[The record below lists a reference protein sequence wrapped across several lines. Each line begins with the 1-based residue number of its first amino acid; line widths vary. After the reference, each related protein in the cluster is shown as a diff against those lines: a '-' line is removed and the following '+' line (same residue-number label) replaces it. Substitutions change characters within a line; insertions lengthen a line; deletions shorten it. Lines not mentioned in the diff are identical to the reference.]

1 MTAADPAARPPLPSS
16 PPAPAARATAWTPR
30 RRRLLLLASLLLG
43 AGLALALVLRAFN
56 DNLVFF
62 LTPTQVAQGQAQG
75 RASLRIGGM
84 VQPGS
89 IQRQPGSLQ
98 VRFVLTDYVH
108 SVPVLYEGVLP
119 DLFVPGKGAVAQG
132 RLDAQGRLLASE
144 VLAKHDEN
152 YTAPGMPPH
161 QAQQPLPPAQ
171 RPPQGQP
178 PAL

>member
-1 MTAADPAARPPLPSS
+1 MTAVAPLPSS
-16 PPAPAARATAWTPR
+16 PPVSALHTRAWTPR
-30 RRRLLLLASLLLG
+30 RRRLLLLVSLLLG

-62 LTPTQVAQGQAQG
+62 LTPTQVAQGQTQG

-132 RLDAQGRLLASE
+132 RLDDQGRLVASE

-161 QAQQPLPPAQ
+161 QAQQQILPPAKH
-171 RPPQGQP
+171 PPQGRP
-178 PAL
+178 PTL